1 MDGSKVQEH
10 FSIIPTKTTSSNS
23 TIDGLAPEERNIY
36 FEILNTTLAMF
47 HSDYVYEE
55 TKVITDVNG
64 LEFETTGNTEIS
76 KGCKCQVAPNTHE
89 IVFSGLFF
97 VCFPFYRHL
106 AYGR

>member
-76 KGCKCQVAPNTHE
+76 KGCK
-89 IVFSGLFF
+89 
-97 VCFPFYRHL
+97 R
-106 AYGR
+106 